1 MSDRLDELMERLDKW
16 RIRQVAGVSHS
27 HQVAAFHLAALLEEK
42 FRVGAIH
49 GLFLSRAPLGVHEHA
64 RNDTFSLEW
73 ALRGLVLPVRKQT
86 SIENLRASWQK
97 SVQDK
102 AMEVLKNLVPYSS
115 VRDLVI
121 CAKRGGYVVDT
132 PEQDVFHFKDPS
144 SWLGVND
151 IKSRLVAERISI
163 DRNSQNE
170 SMTPETFSL
179 DKTSMY
185 EDFPHNVKGPSYS
198 GSDFW
203 HLWTYIFQLCSKR
216 IIEDCRIHN
225 CGTFAATSETK
236 GLCILI
242 TKRKLVD
249 GIVRTSGVEERT
261 ASLFVGWLTFNSN
274 TPRKFSLFHCPLIE
288 VNKKFVLI
296 SPHVVLLAFPPT
308 TFLRLLA
315 HHDKR
320 TYDTCCSRTEKQSL
334 CHLRKHI
341 EASDRIVRTGVK
353 FRASDGEVELD
364 IVEYNRSSSTLS
376 IGQAKLTIRPD
387 SWPEVEHENKVL
399 QGAIK
404 QLKRDRS
411 VLSEQ
416 PKSMEMLL
424 AEIGV
429 QDSSAPQI
437 DYFLLPTRFTGSD
450 FLEIPD
456 WVKVLPIEF
465 CLRPECK
472 GRALRSIWEGYRG
485 LWDSLDETVKSAR
498 IEEKIEI
505 AGITIRYPGF
515 ALQPAEK

>member
-1 MSDRLDELMERLDKW
+1 MERLEKW
-16 RIRQVAGVSHS
+16 RIRQVTGISHS
-27 HQVAAFHLAALLEEK
+27 PQVAAFHLAALTEEK
-42 FRVGAIH
+42 FRVSAIH
-49 GLFLSRAPLGVHEHA
+49 GLFLSQARLAAHEQA
-64 RNDTFSLEW
+64 RDDIFALEW
-73 ALRGLVLPVRKQT
+73 ALRGLVLPIRKQT

-132 PEQDVFHFKDPS
+132 PEQSAFHFKDPS
-144 SWLGVND
+144 TWLGVND
-151 IKSRLVAERISI
+151 IKSRLVAERIST

-179 DKTSMY
+179 DETSMY
-185 EDFPHNVKGPSYS
+185 EDFPHNVKGPFYS

-203 HLWTYIFQLCSKR
+203 YLWTYIFQLCSKR
-216 IIEDCRIHN
+216 IREDCRTHN
-225 CGTFAATSETK
+225 YGAFAATSETR

-242 TKRKLVD
+242 TKRKLIG
-249 GIVRTSGVEERT
+249 GIVKTSRVEERT

-288 VNKKFVLI
+288 VNEKFVLI
-296 SPHVVLLAFPPT
+296 VPHVVLLAFPPT

-334 CHLRKHI
+334 RHLKEHI
-341 EASDRIVRTGVK
+341 EATDRIVRTGVK

-376 IGQAKLTIRPD
+376 VGQAKFTIRPD
-387 SWPEVEHENKVL
+387 SWPEVDHENEVL
-399 QGAIK
+399 QGAIE

-411 VLSEQ
+411 VLCEKLTNIQ
-416 PKSMEMLL
+416 KLL
-424 AEIGV
+424 DEIGV
-429 QDSSAPQI
+429 QDSCALQI

-465 CLRPECK
+465 CLRSECK
-472 GRALRSIWEGYRG
+472 GRPLRSIWADYRR
-485 LWDSLDETVKSAR
+485 LWDSLDETVKSSR
-498 IEEKIEI
+498 IEQEIEI
-505 AGITIRYPGF
+505 AGMTIRYPGF
-515 ALQPAEK
+515 ALQPVEN